1 MVRWRGCTHH
11 LHIGWVKTPPVR
23 MQHTLPLLVNVQT
36 RGNQREIDRA
46 RAQAR
51 KDKYSKGGK
60 DDGLTPGQRK
70 ERCAGRTLPW
80 IECVFTT
87 GSGLCAD
94 PDGVWAVCRRR
105 GGGNNGHAPA
115 RSPGPGSGVTP
126 PPIGWVSWQAQV
138 WAATPFF
145 PSLISA
151 VLACST
157 GMPRRCRRSWPRR
170 LLPMRARNRRR
181 GGGPGPNPG
190 CWSCLAE
197 DCMPLPASLTCSL
210 SVH

>member
-126 PPIGWVSWQAQV
+126 PKSDGCPG
-138 WAATPFF
+138 
-145 PSLISA
+145 
-151 VLACST
+151 
-157 GMPRRCRRSWPRR
+157 
-170 LLPMRARNRRR
+170 RRR
-181 GGGPGPNPG
+181 FGQR
-190 CWSCLAE
+190 
-197 DCMPLPASLTCSL
+197 PLPFPASSARCSL
-210 SVH
+210 VQQGCQGAAGEAGQEGCCRCGQEIGDEEAAQAPIPGAGLAWQRTACPCPLP